1 MSWCLAI
8 NVLMWMTRITLSTA
22 YDTPVQFLWID
33 FQENSL
39 ENLLYTKD
47 DMNKYMLL
55 AHKHKHQSQSRLL
68 SNRGYKYKRNINV
81 DHTQESEEEIWKGT
95 SRNDIERQCDRLRA
109 LRWSQRAGASSTI
122 VRRFAPSGQQR
133 SRQWDVVEEFREVRL
148 IIN

>member
-1 MSWCLAI
+1 MFGNKCFDVDDADNI
-8 NVLMWMTRITLSTA
+8 ID
-22 YDTPVQFLWID
+22 DTPVQFLRIN

-68 SNRGYKYKRNINV
+68 SNRGYKYKRNIVNV
-81 DHTQESEEEIWKGT
+81 DHTQESEEEIWKGIT

-109 LRWSQRAGASSTI
+109 LG
-122 VRRFAPSGQQR
+122 
-133 SRQWDVVEEFREVRL
+133 
-148 IIN
+148 